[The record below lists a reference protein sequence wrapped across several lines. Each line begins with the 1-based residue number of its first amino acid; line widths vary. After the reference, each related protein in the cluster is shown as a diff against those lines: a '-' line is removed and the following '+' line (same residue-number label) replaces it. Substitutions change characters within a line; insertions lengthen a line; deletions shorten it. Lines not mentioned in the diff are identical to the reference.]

1 MRGPHRRYQGFTLI
15 ELLVV
20 IAIIAIL
27 AAILFP
33 VFAQAREKAR
43 TSMCLS
49 HMNQVGKG
57 LMMYLQDWDETMPY
71 NYHYAVDRH
80 DLWWFQDDIRPY
92 VKNEAIYSCPS
103 AGIHATY
110 GDAPP
115 YGYRPAGLPKP
126 LVKDYNGNTHY
137 GPAWPGRP
145 KMKGPTAPMI
155 QNQGKE
161 TAVRRQAEIEDVSG
175 TILVFDCG
183 NVIPNDSKNY
193 QFEIWDVRQTH
204 CAELPMKQWI
214 DAPEEVKVGTRHSGG
229 FMAVFCD
236 GHAHWEPGPEKI
248 HCGMW
253 SIEAGD

>member
-1 MRGPHRRYQGFTLI
+1 MPERRAKEGGFTLI

-43 TSMCLS
+43 TTMCLS

-57 LMMYLQDWDETMPY
+57 IMMYLQDWDEAMPY
-71 NYHYAVDRH
+71 NYHYAQNRH

-92 VKNEAIYSCPS
+92 IKNEAIYDCPS
-103 AGIHATY
+103 TKVHAKY

-126 LVKDYNGNTHY
+126 LVKDYNGNSGY

-145 KMKGPTAPMI
+145 ASLKGPTSPMLD
-155 QNQGKE
+155 NGGSD
-161 TAVRRQAEIEDVSG
+161 TAVRHQAEIEDVSG
-175 TILVFDCG
+175 TILVFDAG
-183 NVIPNDSKNY
+183 NVTASSY
-193 QFEIWDVRQTH
+193 VFEVWDLRQTH
-204 CAELPMKQWI
+204 CADFPVAQWMDKPA
-214 DAPEEVKVGTRHSGG
+214 DAKV
-229 FMAVFCD
+229 
-236 GHAHWEPGPEKI
+236 
-248 HCGMW
+248 
-253 SIEAGD
+253 